1 MLSGLDTGSPA
12 NLNNRNRVY
21 KADIEISKRKN
32 NNQIVSGI
40 SENTFMQSKSIQEDI
55 SFDDDED
62 QKNEE
67 DSSKIDN
74 RISDERS
81 VFRSFLTSQ
90 IRVNNGER

>member
-1 MLSGLDTGSPA
+1 MLSGLDTGSLA

-62 QKNEE
+62 QNEE